1 MKNRKLIFLAFALF
15 IFYATIRLVSAGFT
29 ASKVL
34 NMTPPDAIG
43 MGGELQVTVTR
54 LETDIGE
61 RMAYDV
67 KVKSDPLKLSRII
80 NARGQST
87 IVKAEIAESL
97 NQLRLSCTIISPTK
111 STAIIKHQGKS
122 FVVSIGDD
130 VNGRKVIDIDKKR
143 VVLRYNGEDIE
154 LFNRPAP
161 LGEIRSDSK
170 GKLEQ
175 LEL

>member
-1 MKNRKLIFLAFALF
+1 MKNRKLIIIAFALF
-15 IFYATIRLVSAGFT
+15 ILYAALKLLISGLSA
-29 ASKVL
+29 AKVL
-34 NMTPPDAIG
+34 KMTPPPAIG
-43 MGGELQVTVTR
+43 MGGDLKATVTR
-54 LETDIGE
+54 LEAEIGD

-80 NARGQST
+80 SARGQGT
-87 IVKAEIAESL
+87 VIKAEMAESM

-122 FVVSIGDD
+122 FVVSVGDD
-130 VNGRKVIDIDKKR
+130 VNGRKVISIDKKR
-143 VVLRYNGEDIE
+143 VILRFNGEDIE